1 MLPSCEIQRS
11 NDAEWAQTT
20 LIGMSKEQL
29 HMCAGFPTKTEH
41 INGEELDT
49 YEVTKSGSP
58 GLSVTLPL
66 VGGLSVSSTG
76 NCHATFRLSDEK
88 VIQISYAGDTSST
101 LGRDTECS
109 VVVEHC
115 LHDVPGHGKPQ

>member
-1 MLPSCEIQRS
+1 MLPSCEIQQS
-11 NDAEWAQTT
+11 NDAEQAQTT
-20 LIGMSKEQL
+20 LVGMSKEQL
-29 HMCAGFPTKTEH
+29 HMCAGFPAKTEH

-58 GLSVTLPL
+58 G
-66 VGGLSVSSTG
+66 
-76 NCHATFRLSDEK
+76 NCDATFWLADEK

-101 LGRDTECS
+101 LGRDTECG

-115 LHDVPGHGKPQ
+115 LHDVPGHEKPQ